1 MTTKPEWI
9 LAVLGLA
16 AIGLFG
22 CSAPAETGSF
32 EGEPSSELTQALVPS
47 TSSEYKLPAGI
58 DPDVL
63 SDRATELWARVYRP
77 ITLTAGVRYPV
88 LLFLHGNHSTCGH
101 GSNPRID
108 DNSQYTT
115 DGTCPSGYVVAPSHN
130 GYTYLATQLA
140 SNGYIVVSVNAN
152 RGINAAGGVSGD
164 SGLNLARGRL
174 LLKHL
179 TVLSQ
184 WDRGVTATPG
194 SLGADFTNH
203 LDLSQVGLL
212 GHSRGGE
219 GARAAYAQYLDVGS
233 PWPARIVTPVSFRGI
248 FEIGP
253 VDGQTSRTLDVSNT
267 HWSVLLPMC
276 DGDVSNLQGVK
287 PFDRVQ
293 AFLTESPPGFKSTVT
308 AWGTNHNYYNTE
320 WQQSDSSGC
329 TGTGNPALFSSGPGI
344 TGSPEQRTVS
354 SILTKAFFLGNVG
367 VGRDPSQNAIFDP
380 SSAIPSALSSVT
392 RVDRGFTPSPDTSF
406 TQRLEDF
413 INATGTSSFA
423 QPNDASGVSVT
434 HTTLPEHDFTLRG
447 GSISWTSGGSNTY
460 FQTNFAPIG
469 LGFSLVPY
477 NTLDLRV
484 ELASSPLNV
493 TPTTDFS
500 VQLVNA
506 QNQRSVARRIAQF
519 VSLTGPVGGPFSP
532 HSMLQTARIPLT
544 AFGMPLNSIRGVR
557 LLFNATASGAIYV
570 TNIRATTSATGF
582 ALAPPATIP
591 LRPTLAP
598 AAPAPVAAAAPRV
611 ITSGQIVSVGATLA
625 SQAAAGGVDIEVSS
639 STSFPVIDD
648 LFVLRVGGV
657 DVDVSRYPDPADM
670 QRLVFTLDARQ
681 YAALRAGDAATVNGG
696 GTLWKL
702 GAYRP

>member
-1 MTTKPEWI
+1 MTTKSDWI
-9 LAVLGLA
+9 SAVLGLA

-22 CSAPAETGSF
+22 CSAPAATGDAE
-32 EGEPSSELTQALVPS
+32 EGPSSELVQALVPS
-47 TSSEYKLPAGI
+47 TSSEYKLPAAI

-77 ITLTAGVRYPV
+77 LTLAAGVRYPV
-88 LLFLHGNHSTCGH
+88 LLFLHGNHATCGH

-108 DNSQYTT
+108 DNSQYTS

-140 SNGYIVVSVNAN
+140 ANGYIVVSVNAN

-184 WDRGVTATPG
+184 WDRGVASTPA
-194 SLGADFTNH
+194 SLGADFSNH
-203 LDLSQVGLL
+203 LDLNQVGLL

-219 GARAAYAQYLDVGS
+219 GARAAYVQYLDPGS
-233 PWPARIVTPVSFRGI
+233 PWPARIVTPVTFRGI
-248 FEIGP
+248 FEVGP
-253 VDGQTSRTLDVSNT
+253 VDGQTSRTLDMGNT

-276 DGDVSNLQGVK
+276 DGDVSNLQGMK
-287 PFDRVQ
+287 PFDRAQ
-293 AFLTESPPGFKSTVT
+293 AFAVESPPSFKSTLT

-329 TGTGNPALFSSGPGI
+329 TGTGNLALFSSGPGI

-367 VGRDPSQNAIFDP
+367 AAHDSSQNAIFDP
-380 SSAIPSALSSVT
+380 SNALPSALTSVT
-392 RVDRGFTPSPDTSF
+392 RVDRGFSPSPDTSI

-413 INATGTSSFA
+413 INASGTSSFG
-423 QPNDASGVSVT
+423 QPNDTSGATVT
-434 HTTLPEHDFTLRG
+434 HTTLPEHDSTLRG
-447 GSISWTSGGSNTY
+447 GSISWTSGGANTY

-477 NTLDLRV
+477 STLDLRV

-500 VQLVNA
+500 VQLVNS
-506 QNQRSVARRIAQF
+506 QNQRSVARRISQF
-519 VSLTGPVGGPFSP
+519 VSLTGPVGGPFGP
-532 HSMLQTARIPLT
+532 HSMLQTARIPLLS
-544 AFGMPLNSIRGVR
+544 FGMPLSSIRGVR

-570 TNIRATTSATGF
+570 ANIRATTSATGF
-582 ALAPPATIP
+582 ALATPTPIPLKPTGAPTAPPAVAAAVPRVIASGQI
-591 LRPTLAP
+591 LSVGSTLAP
-598 AAPAPVAAAAPRV
+598 QA
-611 ITSGQIVSVGATLA
+611 VG
-625 SQAAAGGVDIEVSS
+625 GGVDIEVAS
-639 STSFPVIDD
+639 STNFPVIDD
-648 LFVLRVGGV
+648 LFVLHVGGV
-657 DVDVSRYPDPADM
+657 DVDVSRYPNAADT
-670 QRLVFTLDARQ
+670 QRLVFTLSPRQ
-681 YAALRAGDAATVNGG
+681 FAALRAGDPATVSGG
-696 GTLWKL
+696 GTLWQL
-702 GAYRP
+702 GSYEP

>member
-1 MTTKPEWI
+1 MATKPDWI
-9 LAVLGLA
+9 WAAAGLA
-16 AIGLFG
+16 TIGLFG
-22 CSAPAETGSF
+22 CSAPAATDGTEQES
-32 EGEPSSELTQALVPS
+32 SSEVAQALVPS
-47 TSSEYKLPAGI
+47 TSSEYKLPASV

-77 ITLTAGVRYPV
+77 LTLTAGVRYPV

-101 GSNPRID
+101 GSNPRVD
-108 DNSQYTT
+108 DNSQYTN

-140 SNGYIVVSVNAN
+140 ANGYIVVSVNAN

-184 WDRGVTATPG
+184 WDRGVAATPA
-194 SLGADFTNH
+194 SLGADLTNH

-219 GARAAYAQYLDVGS
+219 GARAAYAQYLDAGS
-233 PWPARIVTPVSFRGI
+233 PWPARIVTPVAFRGI

-253 VDGQTSRTLDVSNT
+253 VDGQTSRTLDVGNT

-320 WQQSDSSGC
+320 WQQSDSPGC

-367 VGRDPSQNAIFDP
+367 AGHDSSQNAIFDP
-380 SSAIPSALSSVT
+380 SSPVPSALSTVT

-423 QPNDASGVSVT
+423 QPNDSSGITVT
-434 HTTLPEHDFTLRG
+434 HTTLPEHDSSLRG
-447 GSISWTSGGSNTY
+447 GSISWTSGGANTY

-484 ELASSPLNV
+484 DLASSPLNV

-506 QNQRSVARRIAQF
+506 QNQRSVARRISQF

-532 HSMLQTARIPLT
+532 HSMLQTARIPLA

-557 LLFNATASGAIYV
+557 LLFNVTASGAIYV
-570 TNIRATTSATGF
+570 ANIRATTSATGF
-582 ALAPPATIP
+582 ALAAPVTVP
-591 LRPTLAP
+591 LRPTLAA
-598 AAPAPVAAAAPRV
+598 AAPAPVAAAPPRV
-611 ITSGQIVSVGATLA
+611 VATGQITSVGATLA
-625 SQAAAGGVDIEVSS
+625 PQAAAGGVDIEVSS

-657 DVDVSRYPDPADM
+657 DVDVSRYADPADP
-670 QRLVFTLDARQ
+670 QRLVFTLSARQ
-681 YAALRAGDAATVNGG
+681 YAALRAGDAATVSGG

-702 GAYRP
+702 GAYKP